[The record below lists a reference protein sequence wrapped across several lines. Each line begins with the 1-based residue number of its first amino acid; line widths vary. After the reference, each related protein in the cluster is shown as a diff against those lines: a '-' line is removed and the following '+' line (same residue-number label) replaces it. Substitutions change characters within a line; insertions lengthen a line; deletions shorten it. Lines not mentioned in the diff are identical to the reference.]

1 MRPPRRQILAAAL
14 LVIALASLVV
24 ALVVLTIPAG
34 GPPTLH

>member
-14 LVIALASLVV
+14 LFVALGALVV
-24 ALVVLTIPAG
+24 AIVVLAIPAG